1 MKSATVAKIAESF
14 SDEAASAAASRLR
27 GRLQQTTLYAGVP
40 ADVLVD
46 LAVVA
51 TNKVKN
57 GVKDFTEFSKQMVVE
72 FGESVRPELRKAF
85 DKGVDA
91 VYGSRR
97 VLDLHELLGGHTIE
111 KHVGKTEKWLKA
123 RLEKEP
129 DIRSASTFYNKE
141 VANRAQMQA
150 TKLYGKEFDEWAKNS
165 ASDFPIKRVIEMNE
179 PAGIVVIRGKD
190 GIQVSSK
197 VEVRVVKDNTERG
210 WHIISSFPLPK

>member
-1 MKSATVAKIAESF
+1 LKSATTAKIAEAF

-27 GRLQQTTLYAGVP
+27 GRLQQATLYAGVP
-40 ADVLVD
+40 ADALID

-97 VLDLHELLGGHTIE
+97 DLDLHELLGGHTIE
-111 KHVGKTEKWLKA
+111 KHVGKTEKWLRQ
-123 RLEKEP
+123 RLKDNPLIEAT
-129 DIRSASTFYNKE
+129 SSFYNKE
-141 VANRAQMQA
+141 VANRAQIQT

-179 PAGIVVIRGKD
+179 PAGIVVMRGKD
-190 GIQVSSK
+190 GIQISSK

-210 WHIISSFPLPK
+210 WHIISTFPLPK